1 MTYLV
6 TAKASHV
13 LTERQP
19 MTRVLACLFLVTA
32 IFGMGRAHKA
42 ALGGGTDRDPAMA
55 RRHNA
60 RRNFA

>member
-1 MTYLV
+1 
-6 TAKASHV
+6 
-13 LTERQP
+13 
-19 MTRVLACLFLVTA
+19 MTRVLACLFPATA

-55 RRHNA
+55 RRHKA